1 MSNTELNTADLAGI
15 AHHEA
20 GHAVIARVLNLPC
33 GLATI
38 VPDDDSAGHAITGDP
53 WDAVAQWD
61 ASGRWRD
68 VDVAYRARIIA
79 FMAGAEA
86 EIECLGSCRGGDGD
100 DRWQIALMLE
110 SLLPAGV
117 DPSGCENRLR
127 RFTRALVRRHRG
139 KLEAVAQRLLKQ
151 EHASK
156 SELDAMVHNR
166 PPPNAGPVTPG
177 TQTGNIR

>member
-1 MSNTELNTADLAGI
+1 MSDTESSSAALAST

-38 VPDDDSAGHAITGDP
+38 IPDNDSAGHSITGDA
-53 WDAVAQWD
+53 WDAVARWD
-61 ASGRWRD
+61 SFGRWRD

-86 EIECLGSCRGGDGD
+86 EVECLGACQGGDGD
-100 DRWQIALMLE
+100 DRWQVTLMLD
-110 SLLPAGV
+110 SLLPAGA
-117 DPSGCENRLR
+117 DPSGYEDRLR

-139 KLEAVAQRLLKQ
+139 KIEAVAQRLLEQ
-151 EHASK
+151 EHASGD
-156 SELDAMVHNR
+156 ELDAMIHDR
-166 PPPNAGPVTPG
+166 PA
-177 TQTGNIR
+177 